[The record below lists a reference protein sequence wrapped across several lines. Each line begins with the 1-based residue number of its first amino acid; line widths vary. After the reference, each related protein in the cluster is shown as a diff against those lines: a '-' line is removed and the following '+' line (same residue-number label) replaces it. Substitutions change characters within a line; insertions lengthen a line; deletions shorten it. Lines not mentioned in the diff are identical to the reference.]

1 MVLIEAI
8 RSLKRSGLSVKNE
21 TVIDQVNYLLGSDL
35 IGSGNNVQSAK
46 LWLEKAGVLSGWN
59 INESKVQKIIGL
71 TEAEMQ
77 LIQMLTPE
85 QYYFLRTLC
94 NVNSNKY
101 LKGAEVRELAETT
114 YHVSISPKT
123 IAPAVILPLEKEK
136 LISAKKPTSG
146 RGGASYLVKA
156 TADSKKKL
164 IEPLLNQIEILL
176 GKDLLDYYQKP
187 LNQIRKDMSSRNT
200 YVKGLALEA
209 FAIRLM
215 KYIGLDFHSTRLRG
229 AETAGAEIDAIF
241 ESSHLVFSRWQVQ
254 CKNIKKTSSVSLDQV
269 AKEVGLSHVL
279 LSNAIVIMTT
289 GRVSESA
296 RRYANDVMR
305 TMNIC
310 IIMIDGD
317 DLDEIVASPTNIIDI
332 SNYDMAKVVYGD
344 EHEDEI
350 IKMPANLTLL
360 ATMNTSDQNVFTLD
374 TAFQRRWE
382 MHLIKN
388 DVYKA
393 DHADEKIGGSEIS
406 WGRFADVTN
415 MEIIRFGE
423 ETGSSEDK
431 RLGAYFAK
439 LSELSKDKFPEKVLK
454 YLWDDAFKM
463 DHYTYFNESISSVD
477 GIIDVFRESQS
488 EVDVLKRVLKLT
500 VYQKMLGQAVA
511 PGNTE
516 EVAEAEEGTDDE

>member
-1 MVLIEAI
+1 MEKKTLPYGTQFTPNQVDIMTLLKVLETNEGVSAKDFTTELENAFFKKNAADSRKTMASNCRQSLVSYGILEEGGGTVISDFGKKLIGLSTIVEVYEEIASYLLRELNGMVLIEAI

-101 LKGAEVRELAETT
+101 LKGAEVRELAEAT

-254 CKNIKKTSSVSLDQV
+254 CKNIKKTSAVSLDQV

-332 SNYDMAKVVYGD
+332 FNRESLNAK
-344 EHEDEI
+344 HI
-350 IKMPANLTLL
+350 
-360 ATMNTSDQNVFTLD
+360 
-374 TAFQRRWE
+374 
-382 MHLIKN
+382 
-388 DVYKA
+388 
-393 DHADEKIGGSEIS
+393 
-406 WGRFADVTN
+406 
-415 MEIIRFGE
+415 
-423 ETGSSEDK
+423 
-431 RLGAYFAK
+431 
-439 LSELSKDKFPEKVLK
+439 KVL
-454 YLWDDAFKM
+454 
-463 DHYTYFNESISSVD
+463 
-477 GIIDVFRESQS
+477 
-488 EVDVLKRVLKLT
+488 
-500 VYQKMLGQAVA
+500 
-511 PGNTE
+511 NTKK
-516 EVAEAEEGTDDE
+516 DL

>member
-1 MVLIEAI
+1 MEKKTLPYGTQFTPNQVDIMALLRVLEINEGVSAKDFITELENAFFKKNAADSRKTMASNCRQSLVSYGILEEGGGTVISDFGKKLIGLSTIDEVYEEIASYLLRELNGMVLIEAI

-77 LIQMLTPE
+77 LIRMLKPE

-101 LKGAEVRELAETT
+101 LKAAEVRELAEAT

-136 LISAKKPTSG
+136 LITAKKPTSG

-156 TADSKKKL
+156 TANSKKKL

-187 LNQIRKDMSSRNT
+187 LSQIRKDMASRNT
-200 YVKGLALEA
+200 YIKGLALEA

-229 AETAGAEIDAIF
+229 TETAGAEIDAIF
-241 ESSHLVFSRWQVQ
+241 ESSHLIFSRWQVQ

-289 GRVSESA
+289 GRISESA

-310 IIMIDGD
+310 IIMVDGD
-317 DLDEIVASPTNIIDI
+317 DLNEIVASPTSIIDI
-332 SNYDMAKVVYGD
+332 FNRESLNAK
-344 EHEDEI
+344 HI
-350 IKMPANLTLL
+350 
-360 ATMNTSDQNVFTLD
+360 
-374 TAFQRRWE
+374 
-382 MHLIKN
+382 
-388 DVYKA
+388 
-393 DHADEKIGGSEIS
+393 
-406 WGRFADVTN
+406 
-415 MEIIRFGE
+415 
-423 ETGSSEDK
+423 
-431 RLGAYFAK
+431 
-439 LSELSKDKFPEKVLK
+439 KVLNTK
-454 YLWDDAFKM
+454 RGFVED
-463 DHYTYFNESISSVD
+463 
-477 GIIDVFRESQS
+477 SQS
-488 EVDVLKRVLKLT
+488 K
-500 VYQKMLGQAVA
+500 
-511 PGNTE
+511 
-516 EVAEAEEGTDDE
+516 EG

>member
-1 MVLIEAI
+1 MEKKTLPYGTQFTPNQVDIMTLLKVLETNEGVSAKDFTTELENAFFKKNAADSRKTMASNGRQSLVSYGILEEGGGTVISDFGKKLIGLSTIDEVYEEIASYLLRELNGMVLIEAI

-332 SNYDMAKVVYGD
+332 FNRESLNAK
-344 EHEDEI
+344 HI
-350 IKMPANLTLL
+350 
-360 ATMNTSDQNVFTLD
+360 
-374 TAFQRRWE
+374 
-382 MHLIKN
+382 
-388 DVYKA
+388 
-393 DHADEKIGGSEIS
+393 
-406 WGRFADVTN
+406 
-415 MEIIRFGE
+415 
-423 ETGSSEDK
+423 
-431 RLGAYFAK
+431 
-439 LSELSKDKFPEKVLK
+439 KVL
-454 YLWDDAFKM
+454 
-463 DHYTYFNESISSVD
+463 
-477 GIIDVFRESQS
+477 
-488 EVDVLKRVLKLT
+488 
-500 VYQKMLGQAVA
+500 
-511 PGNTE
+511 NTKK
-516 EVAEAEEGTDDE
+516 DL

>member
-1 MVLIEAI
+1 MISGKKLIGLSTIDEVYEEIASYLLRELNGMVLIEAI

-59 INESKVQKIIGL
+59 INESKVRKIIGL
-71 TEAEMQ
+71 TEEEMQ
-77 LIQMLTPE
+77 LIRMLTPE

-101 LKGAEVRELAETT
+101 LKGAEVRELAEAT

-136 LISAKKPTSG
+136 LIFAKKPTSG

-156 TADSKKKL
+156 TANSKKKL

-187 LNQIRKDMSSRNT
+187 LNQIRKDMSSRDT
-200 YVKGLALEA
+200 YIKGLALEA

-229 AETAGAEIDAIF
+229 TETAGAEIDAIF
-241 ESSHLVFSRWQVQ
+241 ESSHLIFSRWQVQ

-289 GRVSESA
+289 GRISESA

-310 IIMIDGD
+310 IIMLDGD
-317 DLDEIVASPTNIIDI
+317 DLNEIVASPTNIIDI
-332 SNYDMAKVVYGD
+332 FNRESLNAK
-344 EHEDEI
+344 HI
-350 IKMPANLTLL
+350 
-360 ATMNTSDQNVFTLD
+360 
-374 TAFQRRWE
+374 
-382 MHLIKN
+382 
-388 DVYKA
+388 
-393 DHADEKIGGSEIS
+393 
-406 WGRFADVTN
+406 
-415 MEIIRFGE
+415 
-423 ETGSSEDK
+423 
-431 RLGAYFAK
+431 
-439 LSELSKDKFPEKVLK
+439 KVLNVRK
-454 YLWDDAFKM
+454 GFVEDC
-463 DHYTYFNESISSVD
+463 
-477 GIIDVFRESQS
+477 QS
-488 EVDVLKRVLKLT
+488 KEV
-500 VYQKMLGQAVA
+500 
-511 PGNTE
+511 
-516 EVAEAEEGTDDE
+516 